1 MIEVGTKLLLAESG
15 GWQVLRV
22 RAARLPL
29 SALAWLLLGV
39 PATTQAAAAAAA
51 TAFIFY
57 FFPEKCRVQ
66 TPTPSAQAAAQLV
79 SYGLF
84 NLDFSLLPSPFQAGS
99 PKLIKQRGRK
109 NDPRPKSVPLLLH
122 FPAWICTFWP
132 QEWHAVGIGLFL
144 LLFGNGKHVSR
155 SLFCD
160 LLGVM

>member
-109 NDPRPKSVPLLLH
+109 KCPPSKECSTPTPFSSLGLHLLAPRMACGGHWPLPASFWKWKACVKEPLL
-122 FPAWICTFWP
+122 
-132 QEWHAVGIGLFL
+132 
-144 LLFGNGKHVSR
+144 
-155 SLFCD
+155 
-160 LLGVM
+160 

>member
-39 PATTQAAAAAAA
+39 PATTQAAAAAA

-79 SYGLF
+79 SYRLF
-84 NLDFSLLPSPFQAGS
+84 NLDFSFFPHLFRLALPS
-99 PKLIKQRGRK
+99 
-109 NDPRPKSVPLLLH
+109 
-122 FPAWICTFWP
+122 
-132 QEWHAVGIGLFL
+132 
-144 LLFGNGKHVSR
+144 
-155 SLFCD
+155 
-160 LLGVM
+160 